1 MKTVLVAMS
10 GGVDSS
16 TSAALL
22 KEQGYCVKGVFFR
35 LHNYYKESEERALV
49 VSKKLGIEFCVF
61 DYQKEFKEKV
71 IDYFLKANKEGLTP
85 NPCVLCNK
93 VVKFDLLFESLKKVK
108 ADYLATGHYARV
120 KNSRLF
126 KAKDAQKDQSYF
138 LWRLNEKILS
148 KTLFPMGEYKKTEV
162 RQLAKKFNLPV
173 WNQEESQEICFID
186 TEITEFLRKHFG
198 KNPGKIIDD
207 KDEIVGEHQGLWFY
221 TIGQR
226 KGIRLSGGPYYVIK
240 KDIQNNI
247 LIVSKNKKDL
257 LGKELNFKETNWVS
271 GGEPK
276 FPIGV
281 EAKIR
286 SMHKPATAVLKNNNY
301 LIFDKP
307 QEAITLGQSVVFY
320 VGDELIGG
328 GVISF

>member
-1 MKTVLVAMS
+1 METVLVAMS

-16 TSAALL
+16 TTAALL

-35 LHNYYKESEERALV
+35 LHNYYKESEERAKKV
-49 VSKKLGIEFCVF
+49 AEKLGIEFCVF

-108 ADYLATGHYARV
+108 ADYLATGHYVRVENGKLLKAR
-120 KNSRLF
+120 
-126 KAKDAQKDQSYF
+126 DTQKDQSYF
-138 LWRLNEKILS
+138 LWRLNQNILS
-148 KTLFPMGEYKKTEV
+148 KALFPMGEYKKTEV
-162 RQLAKKFNLPV
+162 REMAKKFDLPV
-173 WNQEESQEICFID
+173 WDQEESQEICFID

-207 KDEIVGEHQGLWFY
+207 KGETVGEHQGLWFY

-226 KGIRLSGGPYYVIK
+226 KGMGLSGGPYYVIK
-240 KDIQNNI
+240 KDIINNI

-257 LGKELNFKETNWVS
+257 ASKELNFEEANWIL
-271 GGEPK
+271 GKEPK
-276 FPIGV
+276 FPIKI

-286 SMHKPATAVLKNNNY
+286 SMHKSATAILENSNH
-301 LIFDKP
+301 LIFKNP
-307 QEAITLGQSVVFY
+307 QMAITPGQSVVFY
-320 VGDELIGG
+320 EEEELLGG
-328 GVISF
+328 GVIA